1 MNIKI
6 LLEKFRRG
14 EATSAELKMLYKL
27 LKEEQNPEILSAIDQ
42 EWTATT
48 DDVKATGSGSLLEII
63 HEKAGIS
70 VETKE
75 ITRLRITFRHAL
87 QYAAIFIAA
96 FVLSWLIFKPSSTS
110 SMADGTIDQVNHF
123 RIKVPY
129 GSKSTIELPDSTKVI
144 LNSGSTFEYPDHFG
158 VSDRTVYLDG
168 EAYFDVSRN
177 KQKPFYVKTSDAVIK
192 VLGTQFNVKSYPGEN
207 IMETTLVSGSVEI
220 LPNETAY
227 NKKRQAYKRI
237 LLKPNEKAI
246 FVHDDFNIIQK
257 GIDQTAESKI
267 LTATIA
273 SQETD
278 ETQTDIAW
286 KNDILI
292 LSNEP
297 FREIVKKLER
307 WYNVQI
313 AFNDAALGSV
323 RFSAR
328 FSGESIADVLH
339 ALSITQPFIY
349 EINKNNIKILTVK
362 N

>member
-1 MNIKI
+1 MNIKS

-14 EATSAELKMLYKL
+14 EATSGELKMLYNM
-27 LKEEQNPEILSAIDQ
+27 LKEEHNLEILSVIDQ
-42 EWTATT
+42 EWTAAA
-48 DDVKATGSGSLLEII
+48 DDGKAMRPGSLLDKI

-70 VETKE
+70 VENKE
-75 ITRLRITFRHAL
+75 RTRQVIIFRRVM

-96 FVLSWLIFKPSSTS
+96 FVLSWILKPSFTS
-110 SMADGTIDQVNHF
+110 QLADDTVERVNHF

-144 LNSGSTFEYPDHFG
+144 LNSGSIFEYPDHFG
-158 VSDRTVYLDG
+158 VSDRTVYLNG
-168 EAYFDVSRN
+168 EAYFDVSHN
-177 KQKPFYVKTSDAVIK
+177 KKKPFYVKTSDAVIK
-192 VLGTQFNVKSYPGEN
+192 VLGTQFNVRSYPGEN

-237 LLKPNEKAI
+237 LLRPNEKAV
-246 FVHDDFNIIQK
+246 FMHDDFNIIQK
-257 GIDQTAESKI
+257 GTDHPAESKI

-273 SQETD
+273 SQET
-278 ETQTDIAW
+278 EKTQTDIAW

-292 LSNEP
+292 LNNEP

-339 ALSITQPFIY
+339 ALSLTQPFIY